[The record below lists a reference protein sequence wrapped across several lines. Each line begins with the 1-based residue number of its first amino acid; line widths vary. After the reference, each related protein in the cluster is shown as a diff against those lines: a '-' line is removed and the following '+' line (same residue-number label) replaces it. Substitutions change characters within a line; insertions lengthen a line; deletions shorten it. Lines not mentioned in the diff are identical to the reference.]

1 MSIAYE
7 AKETVCPISDCTDLI
22 PAPIPIAYEAKETVC
37 PISDCTDLIPAPIP
51 ITERLGTYLDE
62 SNKNRHLE

>member
-1 MSIAYE
+1 MYKKGGKRHA
-7 AKETVCPISDCTDLI
+7 
-22 PAPIPIAYEAKETVC
+22 IAYEAKETVC